1 MNISSDQ
8 YHNGL
13 GLFRQALNDPSL
25 ELEWIW
31 KPIHPEINTPSRRIP
46 KYLSTS
52 PITKIRSHSSR
63 LSRNSRHPL

>member
-31 KPIHPEINTPSRRIP
+31 KPRHQKLLSIVTNSKVFINVS
-46 KYLSTS
+46 YYQ
-52 PITKIRSHSSR
+52 
-63 LSRNSRHPL
+63 N